1 VHRGHREIS
10 VVHVFSQPV
19 DLHPRNQLVSKIAEV
34 DINCLSDL
42 AASVAEN
49 DCLGNG
55 EGIVQITKSVQFPVL
70 ALNVH
75 KELLDTLNQPSN
87 VYE

>member
-1 VHRGHREIS
+1 M
-10 VVHVFSQPV
+10 
-19 DLHPRNQLVSKIAEV
+19 A
-34 DINCLSDL
+34 CLTDL

-70 ALNVH
+70 ALNIH
-75 KELLDTLNQPSN
+75 EELLDT
-87 VYE
+87 